1 MGSEASLEFLELSS
15 RNHSSTQ
22 GTSTDKEEKT
32 SFWRETN
39 SEFLK
44 KKQAEMKKVAEQ
56 QKNSRTCFKCN
67 SFGHIA
73 KDCSKAIQSKQGVFR
88 KISEKV
94 FAFESPLDR
103 TKLFKDSIFEVGE
116 SSNKFYKKN
125 VKSDK
130 QKWVVKKGSESSSDD
145 SDRAKS
151 EELSSGDETDFIKSV
166 EPQVVS
172 KCEAD
177 VTNENSVPSVNDENF
192 PSLRA
197 ENYKKKIGKVEIS
210 NQFYHDEQ
218 VFDADKVFNSKVKN
232 IFGKMVD
239 QKVNGVKEFY
249 EKKTKKKKVEPSQ
262 VCDWDGTYFEQ

>member
-94 FAFESPLDR
+94 F
-103 TKLFKDSIFEVGE
+103 
-116 SSNKFYKKN
+116 
-125 VKSDK
+125 
-130 QKWVVKKGSESSSDD
+130 
-145 SDRAKS
+145 
-151 EELSSGDETDFIKSV
+151 
-166 EPQVVS
+166 
-172 KCEAD
+172 
-177 VTNENSVPSVNDENF
+177 
-192 PSLRA
+192 
-197 ENYKKKIGKVEIS
+197 
-210 NQFYHDEQ
+210 
-218 VFDADKVFNSKVKN
+218 DADKVFNSKVKN